1 MAQDNFALNGA
12 NFCTSKATLA
22 AGTTTTF
29 TTTGA
34 TLYCIK
40 GKAYT
45 TSAASNSAT
54 PTTDAVTGTTFVPI
68 TASKGSVFV
77 FCYDG
82 TSTTAATAIKVV
94 QGSVEP
100 LSNEADGANAKF
112 LYRAPS
118 FPVIPDTLTPFGYV
132 VTKVG
137 ASGSTWTF
145 GSSNLAGPPS
155 NVLHTFQDLMCMPA
169 RPQVA

>member
-1 MAQDNFALNGA
+1 MDNLSIPPLTM
-12 NFCTSKATLA
+12 CTSKATLA

-40 GKAYT
+40 GKAFT

-54 PTTDAVTGTTFVPI
+54 PTTDAVTGAAFVAVP
-68 TASKGSVFV
+68 ASYGCVFV

-82 TSTTAATAIKVV
+82 TSATAATAIKVV
-94 QGSVEP
+94 QGP
-100 LSNEADGANAKF
+100 LAALSTEADGANAKF
-112 LYRAPS
+112 TLAPQ
-118 FPVIPDTLTPFGYV
+118 FPMVPDTLAPFAYC

-137 ASGSTWTF
+137 ASGSSWTF
-145 GSSNLAGPPS
+145 GVSNLAGPPS
-155 NVLHTFQDLMCMPA
+155 NVLHTFVDVMTLPG

>member
-1 MAQDNFALNGA
+1 MDNYAAAPG

-54 PTTDAVTGTTFVPI
+54 PTTDGNTGAAFVAVGPR
-68 TASKGSVFV
+68 KGSVFV
-77 FCYDG
+77 FAYDG
-82 TSTTAATAIKVV
+82 SSTTAATAIKVY
-94 QGSVEP
+94 QGSIED
-100 LSNEADGANAKF
+100 LTGEADGANAKF
-112 LYRAPS
+112 VMRAPS
-118 FPVIPDTLTPFGYV
+118 FPAIPDTVTPFGYCI
-132 VTKVG
+132 TKVG
-137 ASGSTWTF
+137 ASGTSWTF

-155 NVLHTFQDLMCMPA
+155 NVLHTFQDLMTMPG